1 MVSVRRGFL
10 FLLVLGIGC
19 VIFNFCGYF
28 YTKPVVIILHQM
40 RESEVSTSPVVSLE
54 ADGHLWN
61 TVSGLKTNFFGLGVQ
76 TTKKMNI

>member
-1 MVSVRRGFL
+1 MSMDFGQQTELKTFK
-10 FLLVLGIGC
+10 LLAFF
-19 VIFNFCGYF
+19 FNFCGCF

-61 TVSGLKTNFFGLGVQ
+61 TVSGLKANFFGLGVQ